1 MSDSRIY
8 ASPLLNDL
16 HQSFPELLYHPEQFQ
31 TVQDVLHYIIHVAN
45 NNPYTRGRQQ
55 YEQQISQPSP
65 QVPSQAVP
73 RAPSQRASSQS
84 VPRVPSRQSQV
95 MANPFV
101 IRDIYQPI
109 PLVNTSVNTHTVPQE
124 SVNISS
130 YFTTRQNPS
139 ILSALLNQVFSQPS
153 SAFLDDTVIVRPTPA
168 QIENNTTLRT
178 ATEHEDNNCAICQDP
193 LEDRQLLCVINHCR
207 HTFHEECIMPWF
219 QQNVR
224 CPTCRHDIREDGRRE

>member
-1 MSDSRIY
+1 MSESRIY
-8 ASPLLNDL
+8 AIPLLNEL

-31 TVQDVLHYIIHVAN
+31 TVQDVLQYIIRVAN
-45 NNPYTRGRQQ
+45 NNPYSRGRQQ
-55 YEQQISQPSP
+55 YEQTRQPSQP
-65 QVPSQAVP
+65 VPSQTV
-73 RAPSQRASSQS
+73 PSQPVRSQP
-84 VPRVPSRQSQV
+84 VPRVPSRSSNV
-95 MANPFV
+95 VANPFV
-101 IRDIYQPI
+101 IRDIYPPI
-109 PLVNTSVNTHTVPQE
+109 SQE
-124 SVNISS
+124 PTIDVSS

-153 SAFLDDTVIVRPTPA
+153 GSFLDDTVIVRPTPA

-207 HTFHEECIMPWF
+207 HTFHETCIMQWF

-224 CPTCRHDIREDGRRE
+224 CPTCRHDVREDGRRE